1 MKKLFLTASFLGLG
15 IVAISAQQTPNQ
27 TTEVK
32 PVKLTEQ
39 KPAPT
44 EAIKVDQAQLEVAEA
59 QTEVKA
65 ADVEV
70 EKAKTDLVA
79 TKKEAT
85 TNNKK
90 KKKK

>member
-15 IVAISAQQTPNQ
+15 IVAINAQQTPNQ
-27 TTEVK
+27 STEVK
-32 PVKLTEQ
+32 PAEQ
-39 KPAPT
+39 KAAST

-65 ADVEV
+65 ADAEV
-70 EKAKTDLVA
+70 EKAKTDLEA
-79 TKKEAT
+79 TEKEAT

>member
-15 IVAISAQQTPNQ
+15 IVAINAQQTPNQ

-65 ADVEV
+65 ADVE
-70 EKAKTDLVA
+70 KAKTDLEA